1 MAASESFPDLED
13 VFAGRV
19 IRPGDDAY
27 GTARTVF
34 NGMIDRKPAVIA
46 RCAGVADVR
55 AALAFAREQGLAVA
69 VRGGGHGV
77 AGNAVCDGGLVID
90 LSAMKGIRVD
100 PVRRSAQA
108 QGGVTWGELDRETQA
123 FGLAVTGGRVSTTG
137 IAGLTLG
144 GGSGWLE
151 RKLGLA
157 CDNLLSADVV
167 TADGRFLVVSATEH
181 PDLFWGLRGG
191 GGNFG
196 IVTAFTYQLHPVG
209 PVVYGGMVLHTMDRA
224 EEVVRCYRD
233 FMAAAPDEVGGAAAF
248 VTAPPAPFVPAHLQ
262 GQPVVGLILTYAGAA
277 EDGEAALRPVR
288 ELGPPEVDLV
298 GPIPYVALQQLL
310 DPGAPPGLRNY
321 WKSDTM
327 SELSDAPIA
336 VLVERLRPWLSP
348 HTQIVFAPFGGA
360 VARMDAQATAVGWR
374 DAAWYFEVM
383 STWTDPADD
392 ERQIAW
398 TRALAD
404 ALRPWTR
411 DASYLNT
418 ISDEGLDQVQASYGP
433 ERYARL
439 VALKNAYDPD
449 NVFRLNQN
457 IPPTPGY
464 HATGIVS

>member
-1 MAASESFPDLED
+1 MAASENVPDLEE

-27 GTARTVF
+27 DTARAVF

-55 AALAFAREQGLAVA
+55 AALAFAREQGLAGA

-157 CDNLLSADVV
+157 CDNLLSADLV
-167 TADGRFLVVSATEH
+167 TADGRFLVASATEH
-181 PDLFWGLRGG
+181 PDLFWGLHGG

-196 IVTAFTYQLHPVG
+196 IVTAFTYQLHPIG
-209 PVVYGGMVLHTMDRA
+209 PVVYGGMLLHTMDRA

-233 FMAAAPDEVGGAAAF
+233 FMATAPDEVGGAAALL
-248 VTAPPAPFVPAHLQ
+248 TAPPEPFVPSHLQ
-262 GQPVVGLILTYAGAA
+262 GQLVVALILSYAGAV
-277 EDGEAALRPVR
+277 EDAEAALRPVR
-288 ELGPPEVDLV
+288 EFGAPEVDLV
-298 GPIPYVALQQLL
+298 GPIPYVALQRLA
-310 DPGAPPGLRNY
+310 DSSFPPGLRNY
-321 WKSDTM
+321 WRSDTM
-327 SELSDAPIA
+327 SALSDAAIG
-336 VLVERLRPWLSP
+336 VLVERLSPSLSP
-348 HTQIVFAPFGGA
+348 HTQVVLAPFGGA
-360 VARMDAQATAVGWR
+360 IARMDAQATAVGWR
-374 DAAWYFEVM
+374 DAAWYFEVA
-383 STWTDPADD
+383 SAWTDPADD

-404 ALRPWTR
+404 AAGPWARGTP
-411 DASYLNT
+411 YLNT
-418 ISDEGLDQVQASYGP
+418 ISDEGLDRVQASYGP

-457 IPPTPGY
+457 IPPTPG
-464 HATGIVS
+464 